1 MNDDHSTNTLV
12 VPNATASATGSVLN
26 SATGSATG
34 SARDS
39 ATGKAPAGRRISL
52 HTLGCRL
59 NQAETAVL
67 AASLQLRGY
76 KIVPYGEAA
85 ELVVLNS
92 CSVTAE
98 AENECRRQVRSIMR
112 RNPATLIT
120 VTGCYAQVGVK
131 TLRQLPGVD
140 LIVGTEDKQ
149 RIPELLDQETTKR
162 QTTHVVRNRPGKDNF
177 VQANAGLYLGQTR
190 ANLKIQD
197 GCDVGCSF
205 CIIPQTRG
213 RARSR
218 QFADV
223 LREAT
228 ALLDQGHRELVITGV
243 NLGSYADGSQGF
255 VDLLQALQ
263 TLPNLR
269 RLRISSIEPSTVTTQ
284 LLEFMAAHPRICRH
298 LHIPVQSGCTETLQR
313 MRRPTT
319 RADLDDVL
327 AETRRILPEV
337 TLGTDVM
344 VGFPGE
350 DETSFA
356 RTQEFM
362 TNAGFSYLH
371 VFSYSPRPGTR
382 ATRLEAEVPRQVI
395 RQRSRKLHEID
406 QRLRQQWQQRILGQ
420 EVEVLLE
427 ERKPEGQW
435 VGLTDQFH
443 RVAVPDA
450 PGYAAN
456 TLVRLRIH
464 QRSEPGARA
473 LSGEAC

>member
-1 MNDDHSTNTLV
+1 MSGNHSTSV
-12 VPNATASATGSVLN
+12 VPLPEPTAPAKV
-26 SATGSATG
+26 
-34 SARDS
+34 
-39 ATGKAPAGRRISL
+39 PAGRRISL

-67 AASLQLRGY
+67 AASLQHRGY
-76 KIVPYGEAA
+76 QIVPFGEPTD
-85 ELVVLNS
+85 LVVLNS

-98 AENECRRQVRSIMR
+98 AENECRRLVRSIMR

-120 VTGCYAQVGVK
+120 VTGCYAQVGVS

-162 QTTHVVRNRPGKDNF
+162 QTTHVIRNRPGKGSF
-177 VQANAGLYLGQTR
+177 VQDNVGLYIGQTR

-197 GCDVGCSF
+197 GCDVCCSF

-223 LREAT
+223 VREAT
-228 ALLDQGHRELVITGV
+228 ALLQAGHRELVITGV
-243 NLGSYADGSQGF
+243 NLGSYADGSKGF
-255 VDLLQALQ
+255 VDLLQTLQALPR
-263 TLPNLR
+263 LY
-269 RLRISSIEPSTVTTQ
+269 RLRISSIEPSTVSTE
-284 LLEFMAAHPRICRH
+284 LLQFMAAHPRICRH
-298 LHIPVQSGCTETLQR
+298 LHIPVQSGCSETLQR
-313 MRRPTT
+313 MRRPST
-319 RADLDDVL
+319 RADLQRVL
-327 AETRRILPEV
+327 DETQRILPEA

-350 DETSFA
+350 DEASFA
-356 RTQEFM
+356 RTQEFV
-362 TNAGFSYLH
+362 TNVGFSYLH
-371 VFSYSPRPGTR
+371 VFPYSPRPGTR
-382 ATRLEAEVPRQVI
+382 ATRLEGQVPRQIV

-406 QRLRQQWQQRILGQ
+406 QRLREQWQQRTQGK

-427 ERKPEGQW
+427 ERKPAGHW

-443 RVAVPDA
+443 RVAVTDA

-456 TLVRLRIH
+456 SLVRVRIH
-464 QRSEPGARA
+464 QGHADHPQQHDART